1 MTGQALSTPVAP
13 ADSRPAPPAHR
24 RRPAGTPAARR
35 HRRTRALR
43 GAVRLV
49 VVVAIL
55 AVVLYPA
62 LWMVGTSFKSP
73 TEVFSNTGLLPE
85 EFWPA
90 NYSDG
95 WTGLPS
101 VTFGRFFLNST
112 VIALATVVANAASCL
127 VAAYA
132 FARLRFPLR
141 GVWFAIMIGTLL
153 LPSHVLLVPQ
163 YILFNYFGWINT
175 PLPLIVPKMLAT
187 EAFFIFLMVQFMRG
201 IPRELDEAAKID
213 GCGPFGIFWHVILPL
228 SRPALVTTAI
238 FSFIWTWNDFF
249 TQLIYLSGGVDNYTV
264 PVGLRMFQDSG
275 GENQIG
281 PMFAMSVLS
290 LLPVF
295 LFFLAFQRLLVQGI
309 NTSGLKG

>member
-1 MTGQALSTPVAP
+1 MAGQALSSPPAP
-13 ADSRPAPPAHR
+13 AEAGPPPRRTVREQAIAHAR
-24 RRPAGTPAARR
+24 RRRRRAAAVRSV
-35 HRRTRALR
+35 
-43 GAVRLV
+43 VRLV
-49 VVVAIL
+49 VILAIL

-62 LWMVGTSFKSP
+62 LWMVGTSFKAP
-73 TEVFSNTGLLPE
+73 DEVNSNRGLIPE
-85 EFWPA
+85 QFWPA
-90 NYSDG
+90 NYPDG
-95 WTGLPS
+95 WTALPS
-101 VTFGRFFLNST
+101 VTFGRFFVNSA
-112 VIALATVVANAASCL
+112 VIALATVVANCFSCL

-141 GVWFAIMIGTLL
+141 GMRFAIMIATLL

-163 YILFNYFGWINT
+163 YVLFNYFGWINT
-175 PLPLIVPKMLAT
+175 PLPLIVPKLLAT

-213 GCGPFGIFWHVILPL
+213 GCSAYGIFWHVILPL

-238 FSFIWTWNDFF
+238 FSFIWTWNDFL
-249 TQLIYLSGGVDNYTV
+249 TQLVYLSGVENYTI

-281 PMFAMSVLS
+281 PMFAMAVLS

-295 LFFLAFQRLLVQGI
+295 LFFVAFQRLLVQGI
-309 NTSGLKG
+309 NTTGLKG